1 MKKQKREI
9 KNQKGTLDKKNG
21 SKHPMPLANV
31 QTLTGQGVWW
41 KFQPVVIGY
50 QHGTNQ
56 WGEYSGNVEGN

>member
-31 QTLTGQGVWW
+31 QTLTGQGVW
-41 KFQPVVIGY
+41 
-50 QHGTNQ
+50 
-56 WGEYSGNVEGN
+56 